1 MDKILNLRIS
11 DELLKALEESK
22 WVLRKSM
29 GAITRE
35 ALLEYM
41 KQNLPKDSLRK
52 INRMLN
58 EAPER
63 KTKGVS

>member
-41 KQNLPKDSLRK
+41 KQNLVHDT
-52 INRMLN
+52 I
-58 EAPER
+58 
-63 KTKGVS
+63 